1 MNPSEQEPDAVN
13 PIADQN
19 TERLLAGAYRP
30 ETPDPAFL
38 ARVTA
43 VMHAAAAECVESARP
58 APASR
63 SRLPVKRWIGWVAA
77 AGLLLALGA
86 VGARCSWPAPV
97 SSDRTEPSGSTA
109 RPTERRAPGVSLGAS
124 GKPLHRQRTRTA

>member
-1 MNPSEQEPDAVN
+1 MNPSEQEPDDVN

-77 AGLLLALGA
+77 AGLLFALGA
-86 VGARCSWPAPV
+86 VAGVVGRAGPF
-97 SSDRTEPSGSTA
+97 SSAGRNRLDQWQGISGSRCDTQ
-109 RPTERRAPGVSLGAS
+109 GAV
-124 GKPLHRQRTRTA
+124 RQVEGTGGSP